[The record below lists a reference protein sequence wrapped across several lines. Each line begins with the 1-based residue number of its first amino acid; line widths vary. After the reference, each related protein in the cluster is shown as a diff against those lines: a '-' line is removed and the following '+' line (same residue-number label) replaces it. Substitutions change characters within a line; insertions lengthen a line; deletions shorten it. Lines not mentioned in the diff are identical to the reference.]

1 MLKLYVSIIFT
12 ILLSMMSVSSYALPP
27 NSHAVAGGW
36 ACNTGFKRQ
45 GQQCNKIFIPPNAV
59 LKGQG
64 WICRTG
70 YIRIGQQCNVSKTA
84 PKTNS
89 FGKLLEQLNENKA
102 AKEKQLKTAITLYR
116 KKNFKAAL
124 NLFAPLA
131 KQGNARAKFY
141 LGLMYAN
148 GQGVLRDDRKAAEW
162 TFAAAKQGYTGAQ
175 FNLGTIYRTGKGVA
189 KDPKKSVYWYAKA
202 AGKGHIRATYYV
214 GLSYYLGEGV
224 LKDEQR
230 GLNFMRQS
238 AMKGDADSQYILGL
252 SYCTGTA
259 VIESKK
265 QCAIW
270 IKRAFDGG
278 HPKAA
283 SIWEK
288 YQLWNYK

>member
-1 MLKLYVSIIFT
+1 MLKLYVSIICT
-12 ILLSMMSVSSYALPP
+12 ILLSTIAVNSYALPP
-27 NSHAVAGGW
+27 NSHASAGGW
-36 ACNTGFKRQ
+36 SCNTGFKRQ

-64 WICRTG
+64 WVCRTG

-102 AKEKQLKTAITLYR
+102 AKEKQLNTAIKLYR
-116 KKNFKAAL
+116 KKSYKAAL
-124 NLFAPLA
+124 NLFEPLA

-148 GQGVLRDDRKAAEW
+148 GQGVLRDDRKGAEW
-162 TFAAAKQGYTGAQ
+162 TFAAAKQGYAGAQ
-175 FNLGTIYRTGKGVA
+175 FNLGTIYRTGQGAA
-189 KDPKKSVYWYAKA
+189 KNSKKSFYWYAKA
-202 AGKGHIRATYYV
+202 AEKGHIKATYYV

-224 LKDEQR
+224 LKDEQK

-259 VIESKK
+259 VIESKN

-283 SIWEK
+283 NIWEK